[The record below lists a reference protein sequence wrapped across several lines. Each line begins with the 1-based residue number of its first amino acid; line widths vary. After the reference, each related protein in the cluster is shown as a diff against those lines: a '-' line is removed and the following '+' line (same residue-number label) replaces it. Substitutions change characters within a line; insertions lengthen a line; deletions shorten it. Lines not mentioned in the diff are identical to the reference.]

1 MHAAAP
7 ARQPGSSSPH
17 SIYITLLVLMAGM
30 VLLLYG
36 ALTLYERHA
45 SERLMLAQA
54 KTTFERV
61 GREAVASAEAELRP
75 ARLTAALLAETPLL
89 SAPDQATRLA
99 QLPVLAT
106 ALRHNPSLSA
116 VYGGTGDG
124 SFVLLRDLRT
134 ADPDVVPGAPAG
146 AAFLLQSVDR
156 AGGQPRGRFA
166 FYDAGLRLL
175 AARDEPDYRYDPRER
190 PWFAAALATGAGGAV
205 VQTGPYRFSTTRE
218 LGLTM
223 ASARGQAVAG
233 VDVSLRDLS
242 EMLVRQHIT
251 PSAELMIVNP
261 QGAVLAYSRAGRAGG
276 PDRQAEAGTVGV
288 AALGVPVL
296 SALWQRARQGRQA
309 DVAMLSVDEREWVAR
324 LEPLPSAA
332 GAPLML
338 AIAAPRDELQADAI
352 RSRKLSLLITAG
364 IVLLMLPLV
373 HWAASLIARP
383 LEQLGRQAAAIRRFD
398 FSLAGHP
405 RSRIREIDRLATAM
419 LGMKETLRR
428 FLEISDAMSSER
440 DFDTLLDRILT
451 ETISVSGASEGAIH
465 LLAADGLTLEPAAI
479 RVGDAPGDLSGMK
492 EWSLN
497 DPANPAAAMQAA
509 RDGRTVSIEA
519 SQDDPSLA
527 ATYSHLFARLQ
538 SPRFRVLALPL
549 KNRQDEVVGTLS
561 LVFLPE
567 TGMEDNLPSSRAAF
581 VEALSG
587 TAAVAIDNQLLSRG
601 RKDLMESFIQMLAGA
616 IDAKSAYTGGHCQ
629 RVPELTK
636 MLARAACDAD
646 CGPYASYQL
655 SEAQWEELHIAAW
668 LHDCGKVT
676 TPEFVVDKA
685 TKLETL
691 YDRIHE
697 IRMRFELLKR
707 DAYVEQ
713 CEQALRARGAD
724 LAAIRAAAAPA
735 QAVLD
740 EEFAF
745 VAACNQG
752 GEFMAQEKIERLR
765 AIGSRTWLRTL
776 DDRLGISRDERRRKE
791 AQPAPPLPAD
801 EPLLADK
808 AEHVFARPERER
820 LPAGNPW
827 GFTVKPPEHL
837 YDRGE
842 LHNLTIGRGTLTE
855 EERYKINEHI
865 VQTIKM
871 LSALPFPRHLRNV
884 PEIAGGHHEKMDGTG
899 YPKGLTREQMSPAAR
914 MMAIADVFEALTAD
928 DRPYKKGKTLSEAM
942 EIMVAM
948 KNGHHLDP
956 DLFDLFLR
964 SGVYLDYA
972 RRFMRPE
979 QIDEVDLEVCLA

>member
-1 MHAAAP
+1 MHAATP
-7 ARQPGSSSPH
+7 ERQSGILSPY

-45 SERLMLAQA
+45 SRQLMLVQA
-54 KTTFERV
+54 RTTFERV

-75 ARLTAALLAETPLL
+75 ARLTAVLLAQTPLL

-124 SFVLLRDLRT
+124 SFVLLRNLR
-134 ADPDVVPGAPAG
+134 AAGPQAVPDTPAG

-156 AGGQPRGRFA
+156 SGGAARGRFA

-175 AARDEPDYRYDPRER
+175 AERDEPDYRYDPRAR
-190 PWFAAALATGAGGAV
+190 PWFTAATAAAGAV
-205 VQTGPYRFSTTRE
+205 VQTGPYRFATTQE
-218 LGLTM
+218 LGLTL
-223 ASARGQAVAG
+223 ASAQGRAVAG

-242 EMLVRQHIT
+242 EMLARQHIT
-251 PSAELMIVNP
+251 PSAELMIVNA
-261 QGAVLAYSRAGRAGG
+261 QGTVLAYSRAGQPGG
-276 PDRQAEAGTVGV
+276 ASGQAPGV

-296 SALWQRARQGRQA
+296 SALWQQHGRGPQPG
-309 DVAMLSVDEREWVAR
+309 VAMLSVDEREWVTR
-324 LEPLPSAA
+324 LEPLPNPA

-338 AIAAPRDELQADAI
+338 AIAAPRDELQANAI
-352 RSRKLSLLITAG
+352 RSRRLSLLITGG
-364 IVLLMLPLV
+364 IVLLMLPLL

-383 LEQLGRQAAAIRRFD
+383 LEELGRQAAAIRRFD
-398 FSLAGHP
+398 FSFTGQP
-405 RSRIREIDRLATAM
+405 RSHIREIDRLATAM

-428 FLEISDAMSSER
+428 FLEISDALSSEHH
-440 DFDTLLDRILT
+440 FETLLDRILT

-465 LLAADGLTLEPAAI
+465 LLATDGRTLEPAAI
-479 RVGDAPGDLSGMK
+479 RVGGARGDLSGVK
-492 EWSLN
+492 GWSLN
-497 DPANPAAAMQAA
+497 DPTNPSAAMQAA

-519 SQDDPSLA
+519 SQDDPALA
-527 ATYSHLFARLQ
+527 TTYGHLFARLR
-538 SPRFRVLALPL
+538 SPHFRVLALPL

-601 RKDLMESFIQMLAGA
+601 RKELMESFIQMLAGA

-707 DAYVEQ
+707 DAYVER
-713 CEQALRARGAD
+713 CEQALRAGGAD
-724 LAAIRAAAAPA
+724 LAAVRAAAAPA

-745 VAACNQG
+745 VAACNHG

-776 DDRLGISRDERRRKE
+776 DDRLGISRDERGRKE
-791 AQPAPPLPAD
+791 AQPAPPLPAA

-808 AEHVFARPERER
+808 PEHLFARPERER

-842 LHNLTIGRGTLTE
+842 LHNLSIGRGTLTE

-928 DRPYKKGKTLSEAM
+928 DRPYKKGKMLSEAM

-948 KNGHHLDP
+948 KNNHHIDP

-964 SGVYLDYA
+964 SGVYLAYA
-972 RRFMRPE
+972 RRYMRPE
-979 QIDEVDLEVCLA
+979 QIDAFDLEACLA

>member
-1 MHAAAP
+1 MHVAAP
-7 ARQPGSSSPH
+7 ERQSGILSPY
-17 SIYITLLVLMAGM
+17 SIYITLLTLMTGM

-45 SERLMLAQA
+45 SKQLMLTQA
-54 KTTFERV
+54 RTTFERV

-75 ARLTAALLAETPLL
+75 ARLTAVLLAQTPLL
-89 SAPDQATRLA
+89 SAPDPATRLA

-124 SFVLLRDLRT
+124 SFVLLRNLRAAGPQAVRDT
-134 ADPDVVPGAPAG
+134 PAG
-146 AAFLLQSVDR
+146 AAFLLQEVDR
-156 AGGQPRGRFA
+156 SGTAPRGRFA

-175 AARDEPDYRYDPRER
+175 AERDEPDYRYDPRER
-190 PWFAAALATGAGGAV
+190 PWFTAATAAGGAV
-205 VQTGPYRFSTTRE
+205 AQAGPYRFATTQE
-218 LGLTM
+218 LGLTL
-223 ASARGQAVAG
+223 ASARGHAVAG

-242 EMLVRQHIT
+242 EMLARQHIT
-251 PSAELMIVNP
+251 PSAELMIVNA
-261 QGAVLAYSRAGRAGG
+261 QGTVLAYSRAGQAGG
-276 PDRQAEAGTVGV
+276 AARQAGAEAPGV

-296 SALWQRARQGRQA
+296 SALWQRQKQDPQSG
-309 DVAMLSVDEREWVAR
+309 VTILSVDDREWVTR
-324 LEPLPSAA
+324 LEPLPNPA
-332 GAPLML
+332 GAPLTL
-338 AIAAPRDELQADAI
+338 AIAAPRDELQANAI
-352 RSRKLSLLITAG
+352 RSRKLSLLITGG
-364 IVLLMLPLV
+364 ILLLMLPLL

-398 FSLAGHP
+398 FSFTGHP
-405 RSRIREIDRLATAM
+405 RSHIREIDRLATAM

-428 FLEISDAMSSER
+428 FLEISDALSSEHH
-440 DFDTLLDRILT
+440 FETLLDRILT

-465 LLAADGLTLEPAAI
+465 LLADDGQTLEPAAI

-492 EWSLN
+492 GWSLD
-497 DPANPAAAMQAA
+497 DPANPSAAMQAA
-509 RDGRTVSIEA
+509 RDGRTVSIEVSRGDA
-519 SQDDPSLA
+519 TQA
-527 ATYSHLFARLQ
+527 ATYSHLFARVNA
-538 SPRFRVLALPL
+538 PHFRVLALPL

-567 TGMEDNLPSSRAAF
+567 TGMEDNLPSSRVAF

-601 RKDLMESFIQMLAGA
+601 RKELMESFIQMLAGA

-646 CGPYASYQL
+646 CGPYAGYRL

-707 DAYVEQ
+707 DAYVAQ
-713 CEQALRARGAD
+713 CEQALRAHGAD
-724 LAAIRAAAAPA
+724 LGAVRAAAAPA

-745 VAACNQG
+745 VAACNLG
-752 GEFMAQEKIERLR
+752 GEYMAPDKIERLR
-765 AIGSRTWLRTL
+765 TIGARTWRRTL
-776 DDRLGISRDERRRKE
+776 DDRLGISRDEHKRKE
-791 AQPAPPLPAD
+791 AQPAMPLPVD

-808 AEHVFARPERER
+808 PEHLFARPERER

-827 GFTVKPPEHL
+827 GFTVRPPQYL
-837 YDRGE
+837 YNRGE
-842 LHNLTIGRGTLTE
+842 LHNLAIGRGTLTA

-928 DRPYKKGKTLSEAM
+928 DRPYKQGKTLSEAM

-948 KNGHHLDP
+948 KHSHHIDP

-964 SGVYLDYA
+964 SGVYLAYA
-972 RRFMRPE
+972 RRYMRPE
-979 QIDEVDLEVCLA
+979 QIDAVDLDACLA